1 MDANR
6 VLQHVRTELGKISQE
21 QVEYLASG
29 RVTDHAEYRHIC
41 GVIRGLGQPDGFIND
56 LAKKLEFSDDD

>member
-6 VLQHVRTELGKISQE
+6 VLQHVRTELGKIRQE

-41 GVIRGLGQPDGFIND
+41 GVIRGLGYADGFISD
-56 LAKKLEFSDDD
+56 LAKKMEYSDE

>member
-6 VLQHVRTELGKISQE
+6 VLQHVRTELGKIRQE

-29 RVTDHAEYRHIC
+29 RVTDHADYRHIC
-41 GVIRGLGQPDGFIND
+41 GVIRGLGHADGFISD
-56 LAKKLEFSDDD
+56 LAKKMEYSDE